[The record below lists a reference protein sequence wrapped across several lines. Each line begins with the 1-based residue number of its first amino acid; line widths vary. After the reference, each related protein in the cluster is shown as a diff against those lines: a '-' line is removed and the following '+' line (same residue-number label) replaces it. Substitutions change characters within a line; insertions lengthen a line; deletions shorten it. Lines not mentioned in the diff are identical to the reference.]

1 MTITIF
7 NFIVSIME
15 DEEDVCDRAIVK
27 TKNEKK
33 KKKKSYW
40 TYVDVRASNRN

>member
-1 MTITIF
+1 
-7 NFIVSIME
+7 ME

-33 KKKKSYW
+33 KKKNLIGHML
-40 TYVDVRASNRN
+40 TYVHPIGIDIRSVSNF